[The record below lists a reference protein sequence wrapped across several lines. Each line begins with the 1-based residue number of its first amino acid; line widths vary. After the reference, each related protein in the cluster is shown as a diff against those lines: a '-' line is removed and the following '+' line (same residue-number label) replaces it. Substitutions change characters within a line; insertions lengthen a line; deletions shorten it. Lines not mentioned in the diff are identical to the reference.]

1 MPLHLLF
8 KSLLRRKMVTALL
21 LIQLAM
27 TFALLLNSM
36 LLAQQTR
43 QKLQQPTGLPLQQ
56 TLQVQLKPTS
66 IALRQYP
73 ALGDLLVRQLEAVR
87 AIPGVVAVAYSNQS
101 PLHEGG
107 SNGNIHDPD
116 REELSKANGVPL
128 YNVSTDFFAVLQLP
142 LLAGELPQSEIAI
155 DGIAPSPVV
164 ITQSLANKVFD
175 GEPAIGRQLNRGPV
189 AAVVADFY
197 GQRKRNE
204 IEINFNSVQ
213 VAPLWN
219 ADWGYVLL
227 IRTTADTVETVR
239 QALPQVL
246 QQVDSNIEIF
256 SVRTL
261 QEQLQRLYS
270 NEFGLASLLSLLSV
284 LMLLV
289 SMISSYSNA
298 YFHTLKH
305 QQEIGIKRAL
315 GASKRR
321 IFTELLSENW
331 LSTVLGAIAGVG
343 CAVVLNQLLSQV
355 ISIPP
360 LSWWLPLATCAILL
374 LCVTVATWYPAA
386 IATRVSPATAT
397 KTL

>member
-1 MPLHLLF
+1 M
-8 KSLLRRKMVTALL
+8 
-21 LIQLAM
+21 
-27 TFALLLNSM
+27 
-36 LLAQQTR
+36 
-43 QKLQQPTGLPLQQ
+43 
-56 TLQVQLKPTS
+56 
-66 IALRQYP
+66 
-73 ALGDLLVRQLEAVR
+73 
-87 AIPGVVAVAYSNQS
+87 
-101 PLHEGG
+101 
-107 SNGNIHDPD
+107 
-116 REELSKANGVPL
+116 
-128 YNVSTDFFAVLQLP
+128 
-142 LLAGELPQSEIAI
+142 
-155 DGIAPSPVV
+155 
-164 ITQSLANKVFD
+164 
-175 GEPAIGRQLNRGPV
+175 
-189 AAVVADFY
+189 
-197 GQRKRNE
+197 
-204 IEINFNSVQ
+204 
-213 VAPLWN
+213 
-219 ADWGYVLL
+219 
-227 IRTTADTVETVR
+227 
-239 QALPQVL
+239 L
-246 QQVDSNIEIF
+246 QQVDSNIEIL